1 MKDRFRFRAFYQG
14 RFIYKSLTDANYYDK
29 DNKCIGCFKGGMGYW
44 NKIKKD
50 FPDVFKAV
58 SDLEVETKHTC
69 LKKDGKPLYLKDLKP
84 DDGNHTDIKIPECD
98 LFCDLELS
106 GLKDKKIEEI
116 IKLL

>member
-1 MKDRFRFRAFYQG
+1 MNFLEALGLKF
-14 RFIYKSLTDANYYDK
+14 
-29 DNKCIGCFKGGMGYW
+29 CGYW
-44 NKIKKD
+44 DRCFFVNNTKESGLI
-50 FPDVFKAV
+50 
-58 SDLEVETKHTC
+58 VED
-69 LKKDGKPLYLKDLKP
+69 KDGKPLYLKDLKP